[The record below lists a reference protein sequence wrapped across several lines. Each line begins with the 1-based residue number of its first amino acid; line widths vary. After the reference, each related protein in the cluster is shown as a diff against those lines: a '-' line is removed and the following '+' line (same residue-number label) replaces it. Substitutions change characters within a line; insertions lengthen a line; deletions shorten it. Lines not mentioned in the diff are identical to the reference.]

1 MLSLGGRVCL
11 FNDSGVDALMGF
23 LAEAGTKVSH
33 HGGVK
38 KVILPKLRQA
48 EKELKVGV
56 FANLLRSLFVSG
68 AKPFLDDERA
78 ESNTAWKGGAA
89 HPCACKTFGVALFND
104 CSRHEAGQL
113 YPAIIG
119 SEFVAKG

>member
-1 MLSLGGRVCL
+1 
-11 FNDSGVDALMGF
+11 MGF
-23 LAEAGTKVSH
+23 LAEAGTKVYH

-68 AKPFLDDERA
+68 AKPMREPKATRPGREER
-78 ESNTAWKGGAA
+78 
-89 HPCACKTFGVALFND
+89 PIPV
-104 CSRHEAGQL
+104 
-113 YPAIIG
+113 PARL
-119 SEFVAKG
+119 SA

>member
-23 LAEAGTKVSH
+23 LAEAGTKVYH

-38 KVILPKLRQA
+38 KVILLKLRQA

-68 AKPFLDDERA
+68 AKSLSLMMREPKATRPGRA
-78 ESNTAWKGGAA
+78 QR
-89 HPCACKTFGVALFND
+89 PIPV
-104 CSRHEAGQL
+104 
-113 YPAIIG
+113 PARL
-119 SEFVAKG
+119 SA

>member
-1 MLSLGGRVCL
+1 M
-11 FNDSGVDALMGF
+11 AL
-23 LAEAGTKVSH
+23 
-33 HGGVK
+33 
-38 KVILPKLRQA
+38 
-48 EKELKVGV
+48 
-56 FANLLRSLFVSG
+56 LFVSG

-78 ESNTAWKGGAA
+78 ESNTAWKGAAA

-104 CSRHEAGQL
+104 CNDCPRHEAGQL